1 VLPDLPGHGDASE
14 VRSGL
19 PETAKALSSLV
30 EGPAAWVGY
39 SLGGRLALHVAA
51 AHPAVVG
58 HLVLVSSTPG
68 IQGPVEREARRGSD
82 EALARR
88 LEGDGVEEFVR
99 WWLSQPMF
107 ATLAPER
114 SGTEQRLANSAAGLA
129 SSLRLSGTGAQEP
142 LWGSLAGLGRR
153 RLPVLIVAGQLDAKY
168 VAIAQAMAT
177 AIGPSASV
185 VVVEGAGHA
194 CHLERPEVVGP
205 AVRDFLRRR
214 YLRPGAPR

>member
-1 VLPDLPGHGDASE
+1 M
-14 VRSGL
+14 RSGL
-19 PETAKALSSLV
+19 PETATQLSTLV

-39 SLGGRLALHVAA
+39 SMGGRLALHVAA

-58 HLVLVSSTPG
+58 RLVLVSSTPG
-68 IQGPVEREARRGSD
+68 ILGPVEREARRESD
-82 EALARR
+82 EALAQR
-88 LEGDGVEEFVR
+88 LERDGVDEFVR

-114 SGTEQRLANSAAGLA
+114 SGAEQRVANTAAGLS
-129 SSLRLSGTGAQEP
+129 SSLRLAGTGSQEP
-142 LWGSLAGLGRR
+142 LWDALAGVRRR

-168 VAIAQAMAT
+168 VAIAQAMAE

-185 VVVEGAGHA
+185 LVVEGAGHA

-205 AVRDFLRRR
+205 AIRAFLAGG
-214 YLRPGAPR
+214 LLAPVPPPAPAPG